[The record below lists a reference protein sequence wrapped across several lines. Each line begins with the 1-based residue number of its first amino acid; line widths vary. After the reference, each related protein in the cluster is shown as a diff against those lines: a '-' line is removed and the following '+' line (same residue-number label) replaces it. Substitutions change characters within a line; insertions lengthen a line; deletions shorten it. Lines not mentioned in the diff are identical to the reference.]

1 MRNSVPHRGTESR
14 KGPAAKPIQAIE
26 RAIAVLRAFTN
37 QEPELSVTELSQKL
51 HLPKSTVSRI
61 LQTLAQAELVS
72 RNQETGRYRLDVGVL
87 ALAENVL
94 GKADLR
100 QIARPYLRALA
111 NTLGETASLSVLE
124 SNGVV
129 NLELAVGEQRLVM
142 RVGWVGRRMPAHAVS
157 AGKAMLAFLPQQER
171 ETFLDLPLQPVT
183 EHTITDL
190 ERFQRE
196 LDEVRRLGYAL
207 AMEELEEGLHA
218 ISAPIRDRTGRP
230 VAAVSISGPA
240 YRLTVERMR
249 QIAPRVIATANQI
262 SRALGFE
269 QDLGRMSPG
278 DEHETNSNHR

>member
-1 MRNSVPHRGTESR
+1 MRNSVPYRGTEER
-14 KGPAAKPIQAIE
+14 KGPAAKPIQAVE
-26 RAIAVLRAFTN
+26 RAIAILRAFTN

-157 AGKAMLAFLPQQER
+157 AGKAMLAFLPEQER
-171 ETFLDLPLQPVT
+171 ETFLELPLQPVT

-190 ERFQRE
+190 ERFQKE
-196 LDEVRRLGYAL
+196 LEEVRRRGYAL

-269 QDLGRMSPG
+269 QDLGRMSSNEERDSAPG
-278 DEHETNSNHR
+278 